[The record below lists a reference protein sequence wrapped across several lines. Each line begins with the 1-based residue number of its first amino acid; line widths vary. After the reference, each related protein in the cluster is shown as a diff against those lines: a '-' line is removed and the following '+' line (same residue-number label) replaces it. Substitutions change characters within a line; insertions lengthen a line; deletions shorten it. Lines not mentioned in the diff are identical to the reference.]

1 MALPIQNTPTYTL
14 QIPSNKE
21 TLKYRPF
28 LVKEQKALLLA
39 QQSEDSV
46 VMIDT
51 LKDMIRSCAKT
62 PINVDKLAVFDLEY
76 IFSQIRAKSAG
87 EFVDLYMFCDDDH
100 GDENEKAKALVRIDL
115 SQLKVEFNPQH
126 VNKIHLFDNCGV
138 VMSYPTIEIV
148 KKIEQIGEKREAE
161 LVFDIVAECMEY
173 IYDGDEIHYTK
184 EQTKEELKE
193 FIENLTQDQF
203 QNIEQFFE
211 TMPKLRHPVNYK
223 CPVCGKEHNKVLEGL
238 NNFF

>member
-14 QIPSNKE
+14 QIPSSKE
-21 TLKYRPF
+21 TFKYRPF
-28 LVKEQKALLLA
+28 LVKEQKSLLLA
-39 QQSEDSV
+39 QQSEDSI

-62 PINVDKLAVFDLEY
+62 SIDVDKLAVFDLEY

-87 EFVDLYMFCDDDH
+87 EYVDLYMFCDEDH
-100 GDENEKAKALVRIDL
+100 GEDNEKAKALVRIDL
-115 SQLKVEFNPQH
+115 TAIKVEFTPGH

-138 VMSYPTIEIV
+138 VMRYPTIEIV
-148 KKIEQIGEKREAE
+148 KKIEKIGDTREAE
-161 LVFDIVAECMEY
+161 LVFDIVAECMDY
-173 IYDGDEIHYTK
+173 IYDGDEIYYTK

-203 QNIEQFFE
+203 QKIEQFFE
-211 TMPKLRHPVNYK
+211 TMPKLRHKVNYK
-223 CPVCGKEHNKVLEGL
+223 CPVCNKEHDKVLEGL

>member
-1 MALPIQNTPTYTL
+1 
-14 QIPSNKE
+14 
-21 TLKYRPF
+21 
-28 LVKEQKALLLA
+28 
-39 QQSEDSV
+39 
-46 VMIDT
+46 
-51 LKDMIRSCAKT
+51 
-62 PINVDKLAVFDLEY
+62 
-76 IFSQIRAKSAG
+76 
-87 EFVDLYMFCDDDH
+87 MFCDDDH

-115 SQLKVEFNPQH
+115 SQLQVEFNPNH
-126 VNKIHLFDNCGV
+126 MDKIHLFDNCGV
-138 VMSYPTIEIV
+138 VMRYPTIEIV
-148 KKIEQIGEKREAE
+148 KKIEQMGEQREAE

-173 IYDGDEIHYTK
+173 IYDGDDIHYTK

-203 QNIEQFFE
+203 QKIEQFFE

>member
-1 MALPIQNTPTYTL
+1 MALPKIDVPIYEIEL
-14 QIPSNKE
+14 PVSKKKI
-21 TLKYRPF
+21 KYRPF

-115 SQLKVEFNPQH
+115 SQLQVEFNPNH
-126 VNKIHLFDNCGV
+126 VNKIHLF
-138 VMSYPTIEIV
+138 E
-148 KKIEQIGEKREAE
+148 
-161 LVFDIVAECMEY
+161 
-173 IYDGDEIHYTK
+173 
-184 EQTKEELKE
+184 
-193 FIENLTQDQF
+193 
-203 QNIEQFFE
+203 
-211 TMPKLRHPVNYK
+211 
-223 CPVCGKEHNKVLEGL
+223 
-238 NNFF
+238 

>member
-1 MALPIQNTPTYTL
+1 MALPKLAVAKYELTL
-14 QIPSNKE
+14 PSTGKKVE
-21 TLKYRPF
+21 YRPF

-115 SQLKVEFNPQH
+115 SQLQVEFNPNH

-138 VMSYPTIEIV
+138 VMNYPTIEIV

-211 TMPKLRHPVNYK
+211 TMPKLRHAVNYK
-223 CPVCGKEHNKVLEGL
+223 CPVCSKEHNKVLEGL

>member
-51 LKDMIRSCAKT
+51 
-62 PINVDKLAVFDLEY
+62 
-76 IFSQIRAKSAG
+76 QIRAKSAG

-211 TMPKLRHPVNYK
+211 TMPKLRHAVNYK
-223 CPVCGKEHNKVLEGL
+223 CPVCSKEHNKVLEGL